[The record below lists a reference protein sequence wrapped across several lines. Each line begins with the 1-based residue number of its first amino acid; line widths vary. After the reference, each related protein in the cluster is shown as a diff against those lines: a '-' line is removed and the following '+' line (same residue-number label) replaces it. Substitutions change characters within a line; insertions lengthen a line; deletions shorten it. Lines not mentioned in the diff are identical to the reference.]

1 MIDSSAC
8 SDCVSTSVQHS
19 LLCSTTTLDTVK
31 FRNNNP
37 LIHSN
42 CPTNMCNLNGKL
54 PVLSGKII
62 RNIFLFP
69 IIVFQSGQ
77 LYKST
82 VSVSNLLVT
91 VGDNLIL
98 IPVLLKNIFLC
109 CLFGKILKLFVLRW
123 ISSRIIVLTKTGCHA
138 IISFIGLAGDWSAR
152 LSNCSNR
159 PSGLC
164 REELDKKGDNYNLI
178 DKIPLPTTGHIA
190 HSLIST
196 IIIQANYYCRHGIKG
211 WLLRERECWLSLWLV
226 NTLWWVDVM
235 DWWM

>member
-1 MIDSSAC
+1 M
-8 SDCVSTSVQHS
+8 
-19 LLCSTTTLDTVK
+19 TVD
-31 FRNNNP
+31 
-37 LIHSN
+37 
-42 CPTNMCNLNGKL
+42 
-54 PVLSGKII
+54 
-62 RNIFLFP
+62 
-69 IIVFQSGQ
+69 
-77 LYKST
+77 
-82 VSVSNLLVT
+82 
-91 VGDNLIL
+91 DNRIL
-98 IPVLLKNIFLC
+98 IPVSLKNIFLS

-196 IIIQANYYCRHGIKG
+196 IIIQANYYCRHGIKC

-235 DWWM
+235 DWWMWEIGHYRKYCVDVVKCCLGTL